1 MDKNASYAFV
11 LLALTLLIVLPG
23 IGSVNAAA
31 NSTTGLHPVLLASGQ
46 PMPPPV
52 PPAVSD
58 STLMVSGQPMPAP
71 VPPAANE
78 SILVASGQ
86 PMPPPVPPVIRQSV
100 LTAG

>member
-1 MDKNASYAFV
+1 MNRIASYAFV
-11 LLALTLLIVLPG
+11 LLALTPLIVLPG

-46 PMPPPV
+46 PMP
-52 PPAVSD
+52 
-58 STLMVSGQPMPAP
+58 AP

-86 PMPPPVPPVIRQSV
+86 PMPPPVPPLIRQSV